1 MNINILSKFEN
12 KVHVQVGN
20 KNFYTIDFSSLPFIA
35 GFFLLD
41 RFGLD
46 IDPLIILQRLFHC
59 LSNTMRPWVNIK
71 FVTNQN
77 LDNLTS

>member
-1 MNINILSKFEN
+1 MFNLEIKTFIL
-12 KVHVQVGN
+12 
-20 KNFYTIDFSSLPFIA
+20 IDFSSLPFIA

>member
-46 IDPLIILQRLFHC
+46 IDPLIILQKLFHC
-59 LSNTMRPWVNIK
+59 LSNTMISRVNIK